1 MSEVLVT
8 RSEGVAT
15 ITLNRSQ
22 RKNALTGE
30 LVEEAIS
37 ALEEIARTPDDRAV
51 VVTGAGD
58 AFCSGMD
65 LAAPLLPDE
74 LTFMRRVGQLC
85 TLLHELPRPTI
96 AKVSGPAIGFGC
108 NFALCCDLVVA
119 ADDAVFGETFANL
132 GISVDGGASW
142 SLPRLIGMARTKE
155 ILFFGRQ
162 LTGKEAAEIGIANR
176 ALPSGELDRFVEDWA
191 QTLADGPTSALAM
204 MKSLVNVSTESS
216 FQQAIDREALGQSVS
231 FKGQEARV
239 AGRARMK
246 KQIPNFRNR

>member
-1 MSEVLVT
+1 MSEVLTT
-8 RSEGVAT
+8 RSEGVVT
-15 ITLNRSQ
+15 VTLNRPH

-30 LVEEAIS
+30 LVEAAIS
-37 ALEEIARTPDDRAV
+37 ALEEIARTPGDRAV
-51 VVTGAGD
+51 VITGAGG

-65 LAAPLLPDE
+65 LAAPLEPDE
-74 LTFMRRVGQLC
+74 LAFMRRVGQLC
-85 TLLHELPRPTI
+85 TLLHDLPLPTI
-96 AKVSGPAIGFGC
+96 AKVEGPAVGFGC

-142 SLPRLIGMARTKE
+142 ALPRLIGVAKTKE

-162 LTGKEAAEIGIANR
+162 LTGTEAAEMGIANR
-176 ALPSGELDRFVEDWA
+176 AVPSGELDRFVGEWA

-231 FKGQEARV
+231 FKGAEARV

-246 KQIPNFRNR
+246 KQIPNFRNP

>member
-1 MSEVLVT
+1 MSEVLTT
-8 RSEGVAT
+8 RSEGVVT
-15 ITLNRSQ
+15 VTLNRPH

-30 LVEEAIS
+30 LVEAAIS
-37 ALEEIARTPDDRAV
+37 ALEEIARTPGDRAV
-51 VVTGAGD
+51 VITGAGG

-65 LAAPLLPDE
+65 LAAPLEPDE
-74 LTFMRRVGQLC
+74 LAFMRRVGQLC
-85 TLLHELPRPTI
+85 TLLHDLPRPTI
-96 AKVSGPAIGFGC
+96 AKVEGPAVGFGC

-142 SLPRLIGMARTKE
+142 ALPRLIGIAKTKE

-162 LTGKEAAEIGIANR
+162 LTGTEAAEMGIANR
-176 ALPSGELDRFVEDWA
+176 AVPSGELHPFVEEWA

-231 FKGQEARV
+231 FKGSEARV

-246 KQIPNFRNR
+246 KQIPNFRNP

>member
-1 MSEVLVT
+1 MSEVLTT
-8 RSEGVAT
+8 RSEGVVT
-15 ITLNRSQ
+15 VTLNRPH

-30 LVEEAIS
+30 LVEAAIS

-51 VVTGAGD
+51 VITGAGG

-65 LAAPLLPDE
+65 LGAPLEPDE

-85 TLLHELPRPTI
+85 TLLHDLPRPTI
-96 AKVSGPAIGFGC
+96 AKVEGPAVGFGC

-142 SLPRLIGMARTKE
+142 SLPRLIGVAKTKE

-162 LTGKEAAEIGIANR
+162 LTGKEAAEMGIANR
-176 ALPSGELDRFVEDWA
+176 VVPAAELDRFVEEWA

-231 FKGQEARV
+231 FKGAEVRV

-246 KQIPNFRNR
+246 KQIPNFRNP

>member
-15 ITLNRSQ
+15 ITLNRPQ

>member
-1 MSEVLVT
+1 MSDVLVA
-8 RSEGVAT
+8 RSEGVVT
-15 ITLNRSQ
+15 LTLNRPQ
-22 RKNALTGE
+22 RKNALTGD

-37 ALEEIARTPDDRAV
+37 VLEEIARTPDDRAV
-51 VVTGAGD
+51 VVTGAGG

-65 LAAPLLPDE
+65 LGAPLLPDE
-74 LTFMRRVGQLC
+74 LSFMRRVGQLC
-85 TLLHELPRPTI
+85 TLLHDLPRPTI
-96 AKVSGPAIGFGC
+96 AKVAGPAIGFGC

-132 GISVDGGASW
+132 GISADGGASW
-142 SLPRLIGMARTKE
+142 SLPRLIGVAKSKE
-155 ILFFGRQ
+155 LLFFGRQ
-162 LTGKEAAEIGIANR
+162 LSGKEAAEIGIANR
-176 ALPSGELDRFVEDWA
+176 AVPATELDVFVQDWA

-216 FQQAIDREALGQSVS
+216 FRQAIDRETLSQSVS

-246 KQIPNFRNR
+246 KQVPNFRNP